1 MLALGTYFPITHVTQ
16 RSRNSLIVFHVC
28 SFQSAKHNFIMEE
41 ISQEQ
46 LEKFVKRV
54 VSIERKYGY
63 ELRNV
68 TTERQQEIAKWLNK
82 FILEE
87 FSNDNPEN

>member
-1 MLALGTYFPITHVTQ
+1 
-16 RSRNSLIVFHVC
+16 
-28 SFQSAKHNFIMEE
+28 MEE